1 MRKRDKRMRK
11 DFAMSSIRANV
22 GRVAWMRGGRR
33 LG

>member
-1 MRKRDKRMRK
+1 MRKKKRFRK
-11 DFAMSSIRANV
+11 DFAMSSIRADV